1 MKFLT
6 VYSKLTLA
14 FLLLSFMN
22 TSTAAITEIGSIIKS
37 DTNHSIKIL
46 THGLASLKE
55 RLDLIESA
63 KKTIDVEY
71 FIFNADESGKIFI
84 SALMK
89 KQREGVQVRILLDSM
104 LGKSEIN
111 PFIAEQLIKKGIQ
124 IKYFNELSLFKGVN
138 NKFRNHRK
146 LLVIDNLVAMTGGRN
161 IGNEYFDLSK
171 KFNFFDREIVISGE
185 IVNNLTISFDQVWN
199 SKWSITPKARRV
211 VHNIGGKNSNSSE
224 YYRYIQNLKDAETFL
239 NDELDNSYLEA
250 VLTVGQRENE
260 KSFTTSCQDLSFIT
274 EKPIADK
281 KVRSQ
286 RVINEYLVE
295 KIKVAK
301 EKIIIETPYFTF
313 SDFDEEALGSAL
325 SKNVEISLLTNGA
338 NSTDVKISAAAVD
351 QLLRNW
357 LAKGISFALFKGEK
371 LDDYEVSNKL
381 SDESTLGLHAKTYIF
396 DDRDIVI
403 GTYNFDFFSAKYNGE
418 LLVECSNAPK
428 EFLEHVKL
436 DIEKRKAKSF
446 KVETEQD
453 IDEFADNSVIYT
465 IVKALTRALYDGA
478 VN

>member
-6 VYSKLTLA
+6 DYSKLTVA

-22 TSTAAITEIGSIIKS
+22 TSTAAITEIGSIVKS
-37 DTNHSIKIL
+37 DSNHSIKIL
-46 THGLASLKE
+46 SHGLASLKE

-111 PFIAEQLIKKGIQ
+111 PYIAAQLSNTGIQ

-146 LLVIDNLVAMTGGRN
+146 LLVIDNLVAITGGRN
-161 IGNEYFDLSK
+161 IGNEYFDLSNK
-171 KFNFFDREIVISGE
+171 LNFFDREIVISGE
-185 IVNNLTISFDQVWN
+185 IVKILTISFDQVWN
-199 SKWSITPKARRV
+199 SKWSIIPKARRV
-211 VHNIGGKNSNSSE
+211 VQINGKNSNSAE

-239 NDELDNSYLEA
+239 NGELDNSYLEA

-260 KSFTTSCQDLSFIT
+260 KSITTSCQDLSFIT

-313 SDFDEEALGSAL
+313 SDLDEEALSLAL

-381 SDESTLGLHAKTYIF
+381 SDDSTLGLHAKTYIF

-428 EFLEHVKL
+428 EFLDHVSL

-446 KVETEQD
+446 KVETEKD
-453 IDEFADNSVIYT
+453 IDEFADNSIIYT